1 VKRRNLNRFFLDD
14 ADEGDDDKEGST
26 MLETKMLEA
35 KMFEAKILE
44 AKIENQSFAFVP
56 GRIRPRSV
64 SKLKVGKRKLG
75 QRELGQR
82 ELGQRE
88 LGPRELGQRESGQLN
103 SSSLSMTALPSRSDT
118 VCVATND
125 KDHSRLAMQAA
136 KRMKSS
142 KDKLRTGRLVC
153 LHLRSLLTAAQ
164 FPEALPQR
172 PVGTQSIEN
181 RQYPLPM

>member
-1 VKRRNLNRFFLDD
+1 
-14 ADEGDDDKEGST
+14 

-64 SKLKVGKRKLG
+64 SKSKVGK
-75 QRELGQR
+75 
-82 ELGQRE
+82 
-88 LGPRELGQRESGQLN
+88 RELGQRESGQLN
-103 SSSLSMTALPSRSDT
+103 SSSLSMTALPSRSDK

>member
-1 VKRRNLNRFFLDD
+1 
-14 ADEGDDDKEGST
+14 

-64 SKLKVGKRKLG
+64 NKSKVGKRKLG
-75 QRELGQR
+75 PRELGQR

-88 LGPRELGQRESGQLN
+88 SGQLS
-103 SSSLSMTALPSRSDT
+103 SSSLSMTALPSRSDK

-172 PVGTQSIEN
+172 PVATQSIEN

>member
-1 VKRRNLNRFFLDD
+1 
-14 ADEGDDDKEGST
+14 
-26 MLETKMLEA
+26 
-35 KMFEAKILE
+35 MFEAKILE

-64 SKLKVGKRKLG
+64 NKSKVGKRKVG
-75 QRELGQR
+75 Q
-82 ELGQRE
+82 
-88 LGPRELGQRESGQLN
+88 RELGQRESGQLN
-103 SSSLSMTALPSRSDT
+103 SSSLSMTALPSRSDK

>member
-1 VKRRNLNRFFLDD
+1 
-14 ADEGDDDKEGST
+14 
-26 MLETKMLEA
+26 MLETKMLEAKMFEA

-64 SKLKVGKRKLG
+64 NKSKVGKRKV
-75 QRELGQR
+75 
-82 ELGQRE
+82 
-88 LGPRELGQRESGQLN
+88 GQRESGQLS

>member
-1 VKRRNLNRFFLDD
+1 
-14 ADEGDDDKEGST
+14 
-26 MLETKMLEA
+26 MLETKMLEAKMFEA

-64 SKLKVGKRKLG
+64 NKSKVGKRKV
-75 QRELGQR
+75 
-82 ELGQRE
+82 
-88 LGPRELGQRESGQLN
+88 GQRESGQLN
-103 SSSLSMTALPSRSDT
+103 SSSLSMTALPSRSDK

>member
-1 VKRRNLNRFFLDD
+1 MLETK
-14 ADEGDDDKEGST
+14 

-64 SKLKVGKRKLG
+64 NKSKVGKRKVG
-75 QRELGQR
+75 Q
-82 ELGQRE
+82 
-88 LGPRELGQRESGQLN
+88 RELGQRESGQLN
-103 SSSLSMTALPSRSDT
+103 SSSLSMTALPSRSDK

>member
-1 VKRRNLNRFFLDD
+1 
-14 ADEGDDDKEGST
+14 

-35 KMFEAKILE
+35 KMFEAKILEAKILE

-75 QRELGQR
+75 PRELGQ
-82 ELGQRE
+82 
-88 LGPRELGQRESGQLN
+88 RELGQRESGQLN
-103 SSSLSMTALPSRSDT
+103 SSSLSMTALPSRSDK

-172 PVGTQSIEN
+172 PVATQSIEN

>member
-1 VKRRNLNRFFLDD
+1 
-14 ADEGDDDKEGST
+14 
-26 MLETKMLEA
+26 MLETKMFEA

-64 SKLKVGKRKLG
+64 NKSKVGKRKVG
-75 QRELGQR
+75 QREV
-82 ELGQRE
+82 
-88 LGPRELGQRESGQLN
+88 GQRESGQLN
-103 SSSLSMTALPSRSDT
+103 SSSLSMTALPSRSDK

>member
-1 VKRRNLNRFFLDD
+1 
-14 ADEGDDDKEGST
+14 

-64 SKLKVGKRKLG
+64 NKSKVGKRKLG
-75 QRELGQR
+75 RELGQ
-82 ELGQRE
+82 
-88 LGPRELGQRESGQLN
+88 RELGQRESGQLN
-103 SSSLSMTALPSRSDT
+103 SSSLSMTALPSRSDK

>member
-1 VKRRNLNRFFLDD
+1 
-14 ADEGDDDKEGST
+14 

-35 KMFEAKILE
+35 KMFEAKILEAKILE

-64 SKLKVGKRKLG
+64 NKSKVGKRKVG
-75 QRELGQR
+75 Q
-82 ELGQRE
+82 
-88 LGPRELGQRESGQLN
+88 RELGQRESGQLS
-103 SSSLSMTALPSRSDT
+103 SSSLSMTALPSRSDK

>member
-1 VKRRNLNRFFLDD
+1 MKRRNLNRFFLDG

-75 QRELGQR
+75 
-82 ELGQRE
+82 
-88 LGPRELGQRESGQLN
+88 PREVGQRESGQLN

>member
-1 VKRRNLNRFFLDD
+1 
-14 ADEGDDDKEGST
+14 

-35 KMFEAKILE
+35 KMFEAKMYEAKILE

-56 GRIRPRSV
+56 GRLRPRSV
-64 SKLKVGKRKLG
+64 NKSKVGKRKLG
-75 QRELGQR
+75 QRELGQ
-82 ELGQRE
+82 
-88 LGPRELGQRESGQLN
+88 RELGQRESGQLN
-103 SSSLSMTALPSRSDT
+103 SSSLSMTALPSRSDK

>member
-1 VKRRNLNRFFLDD
+1 
-14 ADEGDDDKEGST
+14 

-75 QRELGQR
+75 QRE
-82 ELGQRE
+82 
-88 LGPRELGQRESGQLN
+88 SGQLN
-103 SSSLSMTALPSRSDT
+103 SSSLSMTALPSRSDK

-142 KDKLRTGRLVC
+142 KDKRRTGRLVC

>member
-1 VKRRNLNRFFLDD
+1 LDD

-64 SKLKVGKRKLG
+64 NKSKVGKRKLG
-75 QRELGQR
+75 PRELGQ
-82 ELGQRE
+82 
-88 LGPRELGQRESGQLN
+88 RELGQRESGQLN
-103 SSSLSMTALPSRSDT
+103 SSSLSMTALPSRSDK

>member
-1 VKRRNLNRFFLDD
+1 
-14 ADEGDDDKEGST
+14 

-64 SKLKVGKRKLG
+64 NKSKVGK
-75 QRELGQR
+75 
-82 ELGQRE
+82 
-88 LGPRELGQRESGQLN
+88 RELGQRESGQLN
-103 SSSLSMTALPSRSDT
+103 SSSLSMTALPSRSDK

>member
-1 VKRRNLNRFFLDD
+1 
-14 ADEGDDDKEGST
+14 

-44 AKIENQSFAFVP
+44 AKIEYQSFAFVP

-82 ELGQRE
+82 E
-88 LGPRELGQRESGQLN
+88 SGQLN
-103 SSSLSMTALPSRSDT
+103 SSSLSMTALPSRSDK

>member
-1 VKRRNLNRFFLDD
+1 
-14 ADEGDDDKEGST
+14 

-64 SKLKVGKRKLG
+64 NKSKVGKRKV
-75 QRELGQR
+75 
-82 ELGQRE
+82 
-88 LGPRELGQRESGQLN
+88 GQRESGQLN

>member
-1 VKRRNLNRFFLDD
+1 
-14 ADEGDDDKEGST
+14 

-35 KMFEAKILE
+35 KMFEAKMFEAKILE
-44 AKIENQSFAFVP
+44 AKIESQSFAFVP

-64 SKLKVGKRKLG
+64 NKSKVGKRKV
-75 QRELGQR
+75 
-82 ELGQRE
+82 
-88 LGPRELGQRESGQLN
+88 GQRESGQLS
-103 SSSLSMTALPSRSDT
+103 SSSLSMTALPSRSDK

>member
-1 VKRRNLNRFFLDD
+1 VKRRNLNRFFFDG

-44 AKIENQSFAFVP
+44 AKIESQSFAFVP

-64 SKLKVGKRKLG
+64 NKSKVGKRKVG
-75 QRELGQR
+75 QREV
-82 ELGQRE
+82 
-88 LGPRELGQRESGQLN
+88 GQRESGQLN
-103 SSSLSMTALPSRSDT
+103 SSSLSMTALPSRSDK

>member
-1 VKRRNLNRFFLDD
+1 
-14 ADEGDDDKEGST
+14 

-35 KMFEAKILE
+35 KMFEAKILEAKILE

-64 SKLKVGKRKLG
+64 NKSKVGK
-75 QRELGQR
+75 
-82 ELGQRE
+82 
-88 LGPRELGQRESGQLN
+88 RELGQRESGQLN

>member
-1 VKRRNLNRFFLDD
+1 
-14 ADEGDDDKEGST
+14 
-26 MLETKMLEA
+26 MLETKMLEAKMFEA

-56 GRIRPRSV
+56 GRIRPMSV

-75 QRELGQR
+75 QREVGQR
-82 ELGQRE
+82 EV
-88 LGPRELGQRESGQLN
+88 GQRESGQLN
-103 SSSLSMTALPSRSDT
+103 SSSLSMTALPSPSDKA
-118 VCVATND
+118 CVATND

>member
-1 VKRRNLNRFFLDD
+1 
-14 ADEGDDDKEGST
+14 

-64 SKLKVGKRKLG
+64 NKSKVGKRKVG
-75 QRELGQR
+75 Q
-82 ELGQRE
+82 
-88 LGPRELGQRESGQLN
+88 RELGQRESGQLS
-103 SSSLSMTALPSRSDT
+103 SSSLSMTALPSRSDK

>member
-1 VKRRNLNRFFLDD
+1 
-14 ADEGDDDKEGST
+14 

-44 AKIENQSFAFVP
+44 AKIECQSFAFVP

-75 QRELGQR
+75 QREVGQ
-82 ELGQRE
+82 
-88 LGPRELGQRESGQLN
+88 RELGQRESGQLN
-103 SSSLSMTALPSRSDT
+103 SSSLSMTALPSRSDK

>member
-1 VKRRNLNRFFLDD
+1 LDD

-26 MLETKMLEA
+26 MLETKML
-35 KMFEAKILE
+35 EAKILE

-64 SKLKVGKRKLG
+64 NKSKVGKRKVG
-75 QRELGQR
+75 Q
-82 ELGQRE
+82 
-88 LGPRELGQRESGQLN
+88 RELGQRESGQLN
-103 SSSLSMTALPSRSDT
+103 SSSLSMTALPSRSDK

>member
-1 VKRRNLNRFFLDD
+1 LDD

-26 MLETKMLEA
+26 MLETKMLEAKMFEA

-64 SKLKVGKRKLG
+64 NKSKVGK
-75 QRELGQR
+75 
-82 ELGQRE
+82 
-88 LGPRELGQRESGQLN
+88 RELGQRESGQLN
-103 SSSLSMTALPSRSDT
+103 SSSLSMTALPSRSDKA
-118 VCVATND
+118 CVATND

>member
-1 VKRRNLNRFFLDD
+1 LDD

-44 AKIENQSFAFVP
+44 AKIEYQSFAFVP

-75 QRELGQR
+75 QREVGQ
-82 ELGQRE
+82 
-88 LGPRELGQRESGQLN
+88 RELGQRESGQLN
-103 SSSLSMTALPSRSDT
+103 SSSLSMTALPSRSGKM
-118 VCVATND
+118 CVATND

>member
-1 VKRRNLNRFFLDD
+1 MLETK
-14 ADEGDDDKEGST
+14 

-64 SKLKVGKRKLG
+64 NKSKVGKRKVG
-75 QRELGQR
+75 QREV
-82 ELGQRE
+82 
-88 LGPRELGQRESGQLN
+88 GQRESGQLN

>member
-1 VKRRNLNRFFLDD
+1 
-14 ADEGDDDKEGST
+14 

-64 SKLKVGKRKLG
+64 NKSKVGK
-75 QRELGQR
+75 
-82 ELGQRE
+82 
-88 LGPRELGQRESGQLN
+88 RELGQRESGQLN
-103 SSSLSMTALPSRSDT
+103 SSSLSMTALPSRSYK

>member
-1 VKRRNLNRFFLDD
+1 LDD

-75 QRELGQR
+75 P
-82 ELGQRE
+82 RE

-103 SSSLSMTALPSRSDT
+103 SSSLSMTALPSRSDK

>member
-1 VKRRNLNRFFLDD
+1 
-14 ADEGDDDKEGST
+14 

-64 SKLKVGKRKLG
+64 SKSKVGKRKLG

-88 LGPRELGQRESGQLN
+88 VGQLN

>member
-1 VKRRNLNRFFLDD
+1 
-14 ADEGDDDKEGST
+14 

-35 KMFEAKILE
+35 KMFEAKILEAKILE

-64 SKLKVGKRKLG
+64 NKSKVGK
-75 QRELGQR
+75 
-82 ELGQRE
+82 
-88 LGPRELGQRESGQLN
+88 RELGQRESGQLN
-103 SSSLSMTALPSRSDT
+103 SSSLSMTALPSRSDK

>member
-1 VKRRNLNRFFLDD
+1 
-14 ADEGDDDKEGST
+14 
-26 MLETKMLEA
+26 MLETKML
-35 KMFEAKILE
+35 EAKILE

-75 QRELGQR
+75 
-82 ELGQRE
+82 
-88 LGPRELGQRESGQLN
+88 PRELGQRESGQLN
-103 SSSLSMTALPSRSDT
+103 SSSLSMTALPSRSDK

>member
-1 VKRRNLNRFFLDD
+1 
-14 ADEGDDDKEGST
+14 

-64 SKLKVGKRKLG
+64 SKLKVGKR
-75 QRELGQR
+75 RV
-82 ELGQRE
+82 
-88 LGPRELGQRESGQLN
+88 GQRESGQLN
-103 SSSLSMTALPSRSDT
+103 SSTLSMTALPSRSDKA
-118 VCVATND
+118 CVATND

>member
-1 VKRRNLNRFFLDD
+1 
-14 ADEGDDDKEGST
+14 

-44 AKIENQSFAFVP
+44 AKIENQSFAFAP

-64 SKLKVGKRKLG
+64 NKSKVGK
-75 QRELGQR
+75 
-82 ELGQRE
+82 
-88 LGPRELGQRESGQLN
+88 RELGQRESGQLN
-103 SSSLSMTALPSRSDT
+103 SSSLSMTALPSRSDK

>member
-1 VKRRNLNRFFLDD
+1 
-14 ADEGDDDKEGST
+14 

-35 KMFEAKILE
+35 KMFEAKMLEAKILE

-64 SKLKVGKRKLG
+64 NKSKVGKRKV
-75 QRELGQR
+75 
-82 ELGQRE
+82 
-88 LGPRELGQRESGQLN
+88 GQRESGQLS
-103 SSSLSMTALPSRSDT
+103 SSSLSMTALPSRSDK

>member
-1 VKRRNLNRFFLDD
+1 
-14 ADEGDDDKEGST
+14 
-26 MLETKMLEA
+26 MLETKMFEAKILEA
-35 KMFEAKILE
+35 KILEAKILE

-64 SKLKVGKRKLG
+64 NKSKVGKRK
-75 QRELGQR
+75 
-82 ELGQRE
+82 
-88 LGPRELGQRESGQLN
+88 LGQRESGQLN
-103 SSSLSMTALPSRSDT
+103 SSSLSMTALPSRSDK

>member
-1 VKRRNLNRFFLDD
+1 
-14 ADEGDDDKEGST
+14 

-64 SKLKVGKRKLG
+64 NKSKVGKRKLG
-75 QRELGQR
+75 PRELGQR
-82 ELGQRE
+82 EV
-88 LGPRELGQRESGQLN
+88 GQRESGQLN
-103 SSSLSMTALPSRSDT
+103 SSSLSMTALPSRSDK

>member
-1 VKRRNLNRFFLDD
+1 MKRRNLNRFFLDD

-26 MLETKMLEA
+26 MLETKMLETKMLET

-64 SKLKVGKRKLG
+64 NKSKVGK
-75 QRELGQR
+75 
-82 ELGQRE
+82 
-88 LGPRELGQRESGQLN
+88 RELGQRESGQLN
-103 SSSLSMTALPSRSDT
+103 SSSLSMTALPSRSDK